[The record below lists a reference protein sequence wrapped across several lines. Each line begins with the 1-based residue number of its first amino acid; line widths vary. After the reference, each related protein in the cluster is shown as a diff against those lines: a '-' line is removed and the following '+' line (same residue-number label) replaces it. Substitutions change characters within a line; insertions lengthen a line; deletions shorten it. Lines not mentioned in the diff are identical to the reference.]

1 MAARYVCTCT
11 GTIGGKCVSTR
22 CQAVTRGTFGKL
34 GRALLLRGPS
44 KALALAHYYRMN
56 KLNNAPCHSKD
67 FRCCV
72 NRGVHSG
79 STGTANPFVV
89 NYLRLNG

>member
-1 MAARYVCTCT
+1 MASRYVCTCT
-11 GTIGGKCVSTR
+11 GTMGGKCVSTGCER
-22 CQAVTRGTFGKL
+22 MTRGTFGKL
-34 GRALLLRGPS
+34 GSGLLVRGPS
-44 KALALAHYYRMN
+44 NALALAHYYRMN
-56 KLNNAPCHSKD
+56 NLKKRPCQSND

-89 NYLRLNG
+89 KYVRLKR